1 MRVMAERRVVV
12 AGSHCGVGRK
22 EESVRD
28 QENLGWGELVSMDR
42 SRLMTVYLDGL
53 LTRRGLEIG
62 SGTGTQDWVREL
74 LLIYEGWFSVGCSYQ
89 YNGKYRAVKD
99 RRHFRDVD
107 SEVLLDRRSGVSC
120 RECGGG
126 DPLPIYKRSIRTL

>member
-28 QENLGWGELVSMDR
+28 QENLGWGELVSMDG

-53 LTRRGLEIG
+53 LTRRG
-62 SGTGTQDWVREL
+62 
-74 LLIYEGWFSVGCSYQ
+74 
-89 YNGKYRAVKD
+89 
-99 RRHFRDVD
+99 
-107 SEVLLDRRSGVSC
+107 
-120 RECGGG
+120 
-126 DPLPIYKRSIRTL
+126 